1 LNLADCK
8 LDASCAVELCRILET
23 SNESIRKLYFRNS
36 KIGDEGALAV
46 ASLIRANQSMVEL
59 EVFNCSIT
67 EKGGN
72 AIGEALKT
80 NFWIE
85 KLSIGE
91 NLLNLKD
98 INQIQQSVIFNTQYN

>member
-1 LNLADCK
+1 MAASNQSIKK
-8 LDASCAVELCRILET
+8 LC
-23 SNESIRKLYFRNS
+23 FRNS
-36 KIGDEGALAV
+36 RIGDEGAMAV
-46 ASLIRANQSMVEL
+46 AQLIRVNQSMVEL

-72 AIGEALKT
+72 AIGDALKT

-91 NLLNLKD
+91 NILNKKD
-98 INQIQQSVIFNTQYN
+98 VN

>member
-1 LNLADCK
+1 M
-8 LDASCAVELCRILET
+8 
-23 SNESIRKLYFRNS
+23 IR
-36 KIGDEGALAV
+36 V
-46 ASLIRANQSMVEL
+46 NQSMVEL

-72 AIGEALKT
+72 AIGDALKT

-91 NLLNLKD
+91 NILNKKD
-98 INQIQQSVIFNTQYN
+98 VN

>member
-1 LNLADCK
+1 
-8 LDASCAVELCRILET
+8 VELCRILET
-23 SNESIRKLYFRNS
+23 SNESIKKLYFRNS
-36 KIGDEGALAV
+36 KIGDEGAMAV

-59 EVFNCSIT
+59 EVFNCNIT

-72 AIGEALKT
+72 AIGDALKT

-91 NLLNLKD
+91 NILNKED
-98 INQIQQSVIFNTQYN
+98 VNQIQ

>member
-1 LNLADCK
+1 
-8 LDASCAVELCRILET
+8 
-23 SNESIRKLYFRNS
+23 
-36 KIGDEGALAV
+36 
-46 ASLIRANQSMVEL
+46 LIRTNQSIVEL
-59 EVFNCSIT
+59 EVFNCNIT

-91 NLLNLKD
+91 NLLN
-98 INQIQQSVIFNTQYN
+98 